1 MAAGYIDAKIVVI
14 IEQNE
19 IIIIEFIFI
28 SEGIEFKI
36 YISSG
41 KRDTSNI
48 FEINILIFSI
58 YIEKSVPTITP
69 NIVAEVP
76 IKNPT

>member
-1 MAAGYIDAKIVVI
+1 MAAGYIDTKIVVI
-14 IEQNE
+14 IEHNE

-41 KRDTSNI
+41 KRDKSNI
-48 FEINILIFSI
+48 FEINLLIFSM
-58 YIEKSVPTITP
+58 YIEKSVPTITA

>member
-19 IIIIEFIFI
+19 IIIIEFILI
-28 SEGIEFKI
+28 SEGIELNI

-48 FEINILIFSI
+48 FEINLLIFSM

-76 IKNPT
+76 IKKPI